1 MSGQTSWASHPAEST
16 LGGWWKVP
24 MVVNPI
30 LGSNPGVVDSF
41 VFTSGTSQKNDAGT
55 ILRGG
60 IPNVSRINRV
70 SVGEHTIVK
79 SQRCT
84 EASSRFNLSSPAAG
98 TAAIAASTRFDVIIV
113 AARIILDSTPLVLL
127 GGFAGRRLRFY
138 PCFDGALS
146 GVSKRV
152 EILHVEYPRRV
163 RARGP

>member
-1 MSGQTSWASHPAEST
+1 
-16 LGGWWKVP
+16 

-41 VFTSGTSQKNDAGT
+41 VFTSVTSQKNDAGA

-98 TAAIAASTRFDVIIV
+98 TAAIAASTR
-113 AARIILDSTPLVLL
+113 ST
-127 GGFAGRRLRFY
+127 
-138 PCFDGALS
+138 
-146 GVSKRV
+146 
-152 EILHVEYPRRV
+152 
-163 RARGP
+163 

>member
-1 MSGQTSWASHPAEST
+1 MAPSTVGANPSIKNPSFGLCSAWIAGVGYEPYTRIVAVGSCSRMSGQTSWASHPAEST

-41 VFTSGTSQKNDAGT
+41 VFTSVTSQKNDAGT

-84 EASSRFNLSSPAAG
+84 DASSRFNLSSPAAG
-98 TAAIAASTRFDVIIV
+98 TAAIAASTR
-113 AARIILDSTPLVLL
+113 ST
-127 GGFAGRRLRFY
+127 
-138 PCFDGALS
+138 
-146 GVSKRV
+146 
-152 EILHVEYPRRV
+152 
-163 RARGP
+163 